1 MLFIFLS
8 ITFILILL
16 MSEDSEEKRLKNEN
30 KDWKNIIGEDY
41 YG

>member
-1 MLFIFLS
+1 MFILLS
-8 ITFILILL
+8 ITYIFILL
-16 MSEDSEEKRLKNEN
+16 MSENTEEKRLKKEN